1 MRKREERAEKREL
14 LDQEKER
21 IRLIKQQEEEQAEL
35 ERKYE
40 QEQKQKE
47 LERKAAEGDPLARME
62 VAKKFSIDY
71 WRAFQ
76 DYELEYAERWS
87 KKSNR
92 TVNNISI
99 HEPDF
104 AEHVVLTIEELGYIK
119 TGQSNMA

>member
-21 IRLIKQQEEEQAEL
+21 MKIIKQQEKEQAEFEL
-35 ERKYE
+35 K
-40 QEQKQKE
+40 QQQKLQQKE
-47 LERKAAEGDPLARME
+47 LERKAAEGDTLARMR

-104 AEHVVLTIEELGYIK
+104 AERVVLTIEELGYIK